1 MPPLNQQRTIMNKLS
16 TVRRSASAPIQTR
29 RVVLSSRSATRDD
42 GHDELHWIT
51 TRDIYLIRDFRQ
63 VMRENQ
69 TAFWRRFG
77 VSQTRGSRFERGKSM
92 PLPVLILMRLYLLR
106 VIDDADLLAVR
117 SGNDDASGGRL

>member
-1 MPPLNQQRTIMNKLS
+1 MSKLS
-16 TVRRSASAPIQTR
+16 SVRRTAGAPIQAR
-29 RVVLSSRSATRDD
+29 RVVLSSHSATPDD
-42 GHDELHWIT
+42 GGDELHWIT
-51 TRDIYLIRDFRQ
+51 TRDKYLIRDFRQ
-63 VMRENQ
+63 IMRENQ

-117 SGNDDASGGRL
+117 SGDDDASGGRL